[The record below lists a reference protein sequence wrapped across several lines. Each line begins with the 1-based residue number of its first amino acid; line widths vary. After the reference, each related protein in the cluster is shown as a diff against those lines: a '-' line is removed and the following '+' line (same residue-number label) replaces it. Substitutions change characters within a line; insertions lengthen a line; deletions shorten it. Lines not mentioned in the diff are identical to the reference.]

1 MTGFGSGRATAD
13 GMQITVELQSVN
25 RKQADISINLP
36 KELARLDQTVRDI
49 IAEVVLRG
57 RINATIECTLGKSGG
72 NHLETDLD
80 LARQY
85 LDAFALIE
93 KKLKISAPLDAAA
106 LLRAPGVFT
115 IAQKGLNPETARP
128 LIESAL
134 RDALGA
140 LSRMRE
146 REGKNLAT
154 DLIQRVKWIATTIK
168 TIQKNH
174 PAVVKRH
181 REALMQR
188 IEAANVQVATDD
200 ERLIK
205 ELAYFADR
213 SDISE
218 EITRL
223 QSHLKEVLPLLK
235 SSEPVGRKLEF
246 MAQEISRELNTLGSK
261 ANDAE
266 ISQSIVACKSEME
279 KIREQIQN
287 IE

>member
-1 MTGFGSGRATAD
+1 MLV
-13 GMQITVELQSVN
+13 TVELQSVN

-36 KELARLDQTVRDI
+36 KELARLDQSARDI
-49 IAEVVLRG
+49 IAEVVVRG
-57 RINATIECTLGKSGG
+57 RINATIECTFSKSGG

-85 LDAFALIE
+85 LDAFAIIE
-93 KKLKISAPLDAAA
+93 KKLKISAPLDAST

-115 IAQKGLNPETARP
+115 IAQKGLDPEAAGP
-128 LIESAL
+128 LVEKAL
-134 RDALGA
+134 RDALAA
-140 LSRMRE
+140 LTRMRE
-146 REGKNLAT
+146 REGKNLAA
-154 DLIQRVKWIATTIK
+154 DLIKRVKWIGSTIK
-168 TIQKNH
+168 DIEKEH
-174 PAVVKRH
+174 PSVLKRH

-188 IEAANVQVATDD
+188 IEAANVPVATDD
-200 ERLIK
+200 ERLVK

-235 SSEPVGRKLEF
+235 SPEPVGRKLEF